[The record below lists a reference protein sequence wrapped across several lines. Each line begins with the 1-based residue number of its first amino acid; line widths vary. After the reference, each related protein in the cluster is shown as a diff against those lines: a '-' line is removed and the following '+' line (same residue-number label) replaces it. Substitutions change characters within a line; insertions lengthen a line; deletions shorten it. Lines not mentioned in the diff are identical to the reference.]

1 MITKENLSDVINSLS
16 DSAKKRILNS
26 SKEYVV
32 LYLHTFNSGSYA
44 TIRLT
49 NDFNRYKNV
58 SNFGDAILYVEE
70 VKNLIIKGI
79 TEKVLDYAAKNKS
92 GFSLNINTLQP
103 VTSGY
108 VVAYEETQNSHTA
121 IEVQNV
127 IIHALMH
134 DCIVGGW
141 YNEKNNKY
149 YFDSSKVFSNVRD
162 SINFAKDNNQLA
174 IYDIDTN
181 HTIWLDSL

>member
-1 MITKENLSDVINSLS
+1 MITKNNLQEVINLLS
-16 DSAKKRILNS
+16 KKDKKRVLNS
-26 SKEYVV
+26 NKEYAV
-32 LYLHTFNSGSYA
+32 LYLHTFNSGSYT

-49 NDFNRYKNV
+49 DDFNRYKNV

-103 VTSGY
+103 VSSGY
-108 VVAYEETQNSHTA
+108 VVAYEETQDSHTA

-127 IIHALMH
+127 IIHALMNN
-134 DCIVGGW
+134 CVVGGW
-141 YNEKNNKY
+141 FNDKNKKF
-149 YFDSSKVFSNVRD
+149 YFDSSKVFSNVRNAID
-162 SINFAKDNNQLA
+162 FAIKNNQLA
-174 IYDIDTN
+174 IYDIDNN
-181 HTIWLDSL
+181 HTIWMDSL